1 MSIRLK
7 IALLLSVGAAAVLW
21 HREILRA
28 VRAWGEAM
36 NRLFQT
42 DLEAYTAEDPTLSL
56 VPRQNTQTTAAPAP
70 TQTRQAERIERARE
84 HLKVAEGDVP
94 FGAIWHWVRRSPVR
108 RAIHRNGR
116 HSQRSAS

>member
-7 IALLLSVGAAAVLW
+7 IALLLSVGAAAALW

-56 VPRQNTQTTAAPAP
+56 VPRQNTQTAATPAP
-70 TQTRQAERIERARE
+70 TRQMERIERARE
-84 HLKVAEGDVP
+84 HLKTPESAVP
-94 FGAIWHWVRRSPVR
+94 FGAFWNWVRRSPVR

>member
-1 MSIRLK
+1 MNIRLK

-42 DLEAYTAEDPTLSL
+42 DLEAYAAEDPTLSL
-56 VPRQNTQTTAAPAP
+56 VPRPTMQPTAAPAP
-70 TQTRQAERIERARE
+70 TRQTERIGRARAQ
-84 HLKVAEGDVP
+84 LQTPEGAVP
-94 FGAIWHWVRRSPVR
+94 FGAFWNWVRRTPVR